1 MKRIILDIDDRYA
14 HILTVSLVGSS
25 ISWETSHCDTYVTTS
40 AFNLDEGDHFAYV
53 NKTIGRKNGK
63 FMQKENEP

>member
-40 AFNLDEGDHFAYV
+40 AFNLDEGDHITV
-53 NKTIGRKNGK
+53 DENGK